1 MMDTRRYFWLTC
13 LLLIFGLG
21 ACEGGSGSSG
31 FDVRSEDAAI
41 QQALVGQH
49 CVQHESLTICPAAE
63 TGATPS
69 PTSPPSAVST
79 PTATS
84 APPGPSS
91 TPSSAFTATGV
102 RTTTPSPPSSAATTP
117 TGTPAAPTSTAT
129 RTATALRSVTPTPT
143 ATATA
148 TSGVQQVE
156 IGIDPRAPLLCVSV
170 QGGSCAF
177 VLPFTASGFPTTA
190 AFCVAVRTENPN
202 GRWMIGD
209 LLTLSGPATPT
220 FEAPVDLSAPAG
232 LCCETTVQV
241 AILVFLTRPASVPAT
256 VDELA
261 DTGAYAAFVTDQ
273 FTLRP
278 E

>member
-1 MMDTRRYFWLTC
+1 MMDTRRYLWLTC
-13 LLLIFGLG
+13 LLLAFGLG

-31 FDVRSEDAAI
+31 FDVRSENAAI
-41 QQALVGQH
+41 QEALVGQH
-49 CVQHESLTICPAAE
+49 CVQHESLTVCPAAE

-84 APPGPSS
+84 AQPGPSS

-209 LLTLSGPATPT
+209 VLTPSGLATWT
-220 FEAPVDLSAPAG
+220 FEVPVDINAPVS
-232 LCCETTVQV
+232 LCCGTAVQAAV
-241 AILVFLTRPASVPAT
+241 LVFFNPPTNVPAT
-256 VDELA
+256 VDELV
-261 DTGAYAAFVTDQ
+261 DTGADAAFVTEP
-273 FTLRP
+273 FTVQTG
-278 E
+278 